1 MKLLFATLAR
11 AAVAHERDEI
21 TIVRAFRRI
30 VLPRHPEGSAL
41 PELVIAIEV
50 EAGTLDAETEQLCLD
65 LIDEDGRF
73 AGRLI
78 QVPLRLPASTEG
90 IRARRYHFIL
100 IRDGRITFPSSMV
113 LPQQMTFRLRLGAR
127 DVAALNLLLT

>member
-11 AAVAHERDEI
+11 AAVLHERDEI
-21 TIVRAFRRI
+21 TIVRVFRRL
-30 VLPRHPEGSAL
+30 VLPRLPEASAL
-41 PELVIAIEV
+41 PEFVIAMEV
-50 EAGTLDAETEQLCLD
+50 EADSLAAEQEQLCLD

-90 IRARRYHFIL
+90 IMVRRYHFIL
-100 IRDGRITFPSSMV
+100 IRDGRITIPSSMV

-127 DVAALNLLLT
+127 DVARLNLLLT

>member
-1 MKLLFATLAR
+1 MRLLFATLAR
-11 AAVAHERDEI
+11 AAVLHERDEI

-30 VLPRHPEGSAL
+30 VLPRLQETSAL
-41 PELVIAIEV
+41 PEFVIAIEV
-50 EAGTLDAETEQLCLD
+50 ESDTLAAEQEQLCLD
-65 LIDEDGRF
+65 LIDDDGRF

-78 QVPLRLPASTEG
+78 QVSLPLPASTEG
-90 IRARRYHFIL
+90 TRVRRYHTIL
-100 IRDGRITFPSSMV
+100 IRDGRIRFPSSMM